1 MLHIKQIAYYY
12 GNLHKNMAWY
22 KTKIGYVIVNVINAW
37 SYATSPEN
45 VFSIASCHTSFDAS
59 SLSDAFPCAHIQ

>member
-22 KTKIGYVIVNVINAW
+22 KTKIGYVIVNVINA
-37 SYATSPEN
+37 
-45 VFSIASCHTSFDAS
+45 
-59 SLSDAFPCAHIQ
+59 